1 MPKMWWTV
9 LLLAAV
15 LASPGLLTLF
25 PAGYDWL
32 GPAHLIVFVVAVVL
46 LARVGRLRRRQ
57 HRPAWRT
64 GFWLGAAT
72 GIIGAVVTAA
82 LQQTPTATQALVVD
96 LASKGVPEAAT
107 LTMVRLHL
115 YTSVALTCLMAA
127 GAYGVLGAFAAW
139 WGSLTLPATRPP
151 HSEPRPRADPST

>member
-46 LARVGRLRRRQ
+46 LARVGRIRRRQ
-57 HRPAWRT
+57 RRRALGT
-64 GFWLGAAT
+64 GFWVGALTA
-72 GIIGAVVTAA
+72 IVGAVATAV
-82 LQQTPTATQALVVD
+82 LQQTPTATRALVVD
-96 LASKGVPEAAT
+96 LAGKGVPEAAT

-115 YTSVALTCLMAA
+115 YTSVALTSLMAA

-139 WGSLTLPATRPP
+139 WGSLTVSTASSSPR
-151 HSEPRPRADPST
+151 EPRPREDPST